1 MILGKEKDVDYRAN
15 IDVAKLEQ
23 YSKNNRLITDY
34 IFKHLKAVCDA
45 KGIELIILIDGD
57 DMGIY
62 KKEQIGE
69 STISAAL
76 TLNKIASE
84 AAHKNNIHF
93 IDLQSY
99 FEKEYAINKKRFS
112 FINDGH
118 WNEYAHDF
126 VAGVLTKYIKFN
138 IKQTSQN

>member
-34 IFKHLKAVCDA
+34 VFKHLKAVCDA

-57 DMGIY
+57 DMGVY
-62 KKEQIGE
+62 EKEQIGE

-84 AAHKNNIHF
+84 AAHKNNIHL

-99 FEKEYAINKKRFS
+99 FEKEYAIKKK
-112 FINDGH
+112 I
-118 WNEYAHDF
+118 
-126 VAGVLTKYIKFN
+126 
-138 IKQTSQN
+138 